1 MSRRNALILASNQ
14 LLREA
19 LKLGLKRSPLVVTGE
34 GRDLDEAREQS
45 ADVPDIVIVIGTN
58 SGSIDAALEEVR
70 KAGAIYP
77 EVKCAIVADQ
87 FSLEEILRALQAGV
101 DAVLSMDASLST
113 ILSSLKLVLMGQQ
126 VFPTLPLHLLVLQ
139 NKSLQD
145 EIRPDPHTNHT
156 SQTSPPGGIAS
167 NSVPSTQHGGFS
179 RDDAVPSLPQSTVSG
194 GGEDLAGPLVLSD
207 REQQI
212 LRCLVNGQPNKV
224 IAREL
229 GIAETTVKVH
239 VKSVLRKIRASNR
252 TQAAMWAVNQ
262 HLIQPGSEPGPG
274 LMNGLSDKSYTG

>member
-1 MSRRNALILASNQ
+1 MSRRNALILASTQ

-34 GRDLDEAREQS
+34 GKDLEEAREQS
-45 ADVPDIVIVIGTN
+45 VHIPDIIIVIGTN
-58 SGSIDAALEEVR
+58 SRSIDAALKEIH
-70 KAGAIYP
+70 KAGTLYP
-77 EVKCAIVADQ
+77 GVKCAIVADQ
-87 FSLEEILRALQAGV
+87 FSLEDILRALQAGV
-101 DAVLSMDASLST
+101 DAVLSMDASLAT

-139 NKSLQD
+139 GKSAED
-145 EIRPDPHTNHT
+145 HARPSPHATDTNQALPADGMSST
-156 SQTSPPGGIAS
+156 PA
-167 NSVPSTQHGGFS
+167 PSSHRRDLS
-179 RDDAVPSLPQSTVSG
+179 HDDAGPSAPAAA
-194 GGEDLAGPLVLSD
+194 GGEDLIGPLVLSD
-207 REQQI
+207 REKQI
-212 LRCLVNGQPNKV
+212 LRCLVNGLPNKV

-262 HLIQPGSEPGPG
+262 HLIQPGSELGNG
-274 LMNGLSDKSYTG
+274 LVNGLSDESYTG